1 MVKFVCA
8 EQRENVCERVVF
20 TRLLAEHVE
29 GCEEIFISLHIQVVK
44 QELIMGRSS

>member
-29 GCEEIFISLHIQVVK
+29 GCEEIFISLHIVK
-44 QELIMGRSS
+44 QELIMGRIS

>member
-8 EQRENVCERVVF
+8 EQQENMCERVVF

-29 GCEEIFISLHIQVVK
+29 GCEEIFISLHTVK